1 MGIQGS
7 LTDMSVADLIQLNC
21 QDRRTVKLTIKHDDQ
36 EAIIWFKDGNVIHS
50 SLGSLDGEE
59 VIYRILSWQQGKFDS
74 EIDKEAPTTSVN
86 RSWTSLLL
94 EGAKRLD
101 EQSTEVKHTRQHQQ
115 EVIPMAVKKKGEL
128 LADTLSDLLQ
138 SSNDIDGAAV
148 VGIDGLVYSINVPVG
163 GLDET
168 LVGAVGAAALGISK
182 RSTEQLKRGVFT
194 QTLVQADK
202 GNIFVSQVDPET
214 LFVALTGS
222 GVNLGMV
229 FAEVRATVG
238 KLREIL

>member
-1 MGIQGS
+1 
-7 LTDMSVADLIQLNC
+7 
-21 QDRRTVKLTIKHDDQ
+21 
-36 EAIIWFKDGNVIHS
+36 
-50 SLGSLDGEE
+50 
-59 VIYRILSWQQGKFDS
+59 
-74 EIDKEAPTTSVN
+74 
-86 RSWTSLLL
+86 L
-94 EGAKRLD
+94 EGVKRLD
-101 EQSTEVKHTRQHQQ
+101 EQSTEVSQSKLDQM
-115 EVIPMAVKKKGEL
+115 EVIPMATKKKGDL
-128 LADTLSDLLQ
+128 LAETLAELLQ

-182 RSTEQLKRGVFT
+182 RSTEQLKRGAFT

-214 LFVALTGS
+214 LFVALTGQ
-222 GVNLGMV
+222 GINLGMV
-229 FAEVRATVG
+229 FAEVRSTVT